1 MRIPPFLRLYSNII
15 HNSLRTLK
23 KQSYLKIFF
32 VSFCSIIFLA
42 FEFFICYRVFLFI
55 KDFEDVGPIILE
67 RLLYLFYF
75 SLFLMLIF
83 SSVIVSYSAM
93 YRSKDSELLFS
104 YPLSAADIFKY
115 KFFESIILSSWAFLV
130 LMIPFMASYG
140 IANGVIMLW
149 YPLLILF
156 FVPFLVIAG
165 TLGTYITML
174 VIRFMPH
181 RRLKGIIASIGALI
195 LFAVYIAVRKIRIEE
210 TGQTLEIFMLNKILP
225 NIRMSHSP
233 FWPSYWTA
241 EGIIRASR
249 REFTDA
255 IFYFLLLLS
264 SAMFCV
270 EMLMRFGSHVY
281 LRSWV
286 MIRSLSRDRLFIINR
301 GIIERLRP
309 LVNIFG
315 TDICGLVT
323 KDMKLFWRDA
333 SQWSQFLIFF
343 GLLGIYFLNI
353 RNFSYNMLAPFWK
366 NICAFLNLTATLLTM
381 GSLST
386 RFIFPQISMEGN
398 KFWII
403 GLSPMGFKRIL
414 YQKFC
419 SSVIVSLFITETL
432 IIISN
437 MMLGISGIMMYA
449 SVWATF
455 IMNFALVGLS
465 VGLGAS
471 FPDFKSENPARIVS
485 GFGGTLTLMLSIGF
499 ILVTAVLIILPF
511 QLFLKGHITAYADL
525 KKAVLFSLGLVSLIG
540 IILCIVPLL
549 YGGKRLLKAEF

>member
-1 MRIPPFLRLYSNII
+1 MRISPFLLLYSDII
-15 HNSLRTLK
+15 YNSLSTLK
-23 KQSYLKIFF
+23 KQSYLKVFF

-42 FEFFICYRVFLFI
+42 LEFFICYRVFLFI
-55 KDFEDVGPIILE
+55 NDFEDVGPIILE

-83 SSVIVSYSAM
+83 SNAIVSYSAV
-93 YRSKDSELLFS
+93 YRSKETELLFS
-104 YPLSAADIFKY
+104 YPLPAAGIFNY
-115 KFFESIILSSWAFLV
+115 KFFESIVLSSWAFLV
-130 LMIPFMASYG
+130 LMIPFMVSYG
-140 IANGVIMLW
+140 IANNADILL

-165 TLGTYITML
+165 ALGTYITVLL
-174 VIRFMPH
+174 VRFMPAK
-181 RRLKGIIASIGALI
+181 RLKGVIVSIGALI
-195 LFAVYIAVRKIRIEE
+195 LFAVYIAVKKIRIEE
-210 TGQTLEIFMLNKILP
+210 ANQTLEIFMLNKMLP

-233 FWPSYWTA
+233 FWPSYWIA

-249 REFTDA
+249 REFADA

-270 EMLMRFGSHVY
+270 EMLLRSSSHVY

-286 MIRSLSRDRLFIINR
+286 MIRSLAREKLFIINR

-309 LVNIFG
+309 LWNIFG
-315 TDICGLVT
+315 SDICGMVT

-366 NICAFLNLTATLLTM
+366 NICAFLNLTATLLTL

-403 GLSPMGFKRIL
+403 GLAPMGFKRIL
-414 YQKFC
+414 YQKFWA
-419 SSVIVSLFITETL
+419 SVVVSLFITESL

-499 ILVTAVLIILPF
+499 ILVTTLLIILPF
-511 QLFLKGHITAYADL
+511 QLFLKGHITVYADL

-540 IILCIVPLL
+540 LMLCVVPLL
-549 YGGKRLLKAEF
+549 YGEKRLLNAEF